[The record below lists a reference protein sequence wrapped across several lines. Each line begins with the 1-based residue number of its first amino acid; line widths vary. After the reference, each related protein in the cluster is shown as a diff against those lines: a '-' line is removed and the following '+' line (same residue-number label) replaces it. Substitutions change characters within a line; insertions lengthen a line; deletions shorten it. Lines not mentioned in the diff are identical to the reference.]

1 MRGPSKSL
9 PKYRK
14 HKRSGQAI
22 VTLSGKDFY
31 LGPHGTN
38 ASKLEYDRLIG
49 EWLANGRQ
57 LPSQNRDEGEYKVAQ
72 LCLAYWQ
79 HTKDY
84 YVKNGRPTDEQAC
97 IKTALRDT
105 RALYGRHTVSEF
117 GPLALEAVRNSMIA
131 RDCSRKYI
139 NSQVNRIRRMFK
151 WGVARE
157 LVPAS
162 VFQALRA
169 VDGLKKGKSKARE
182 TGPVLPVSSEVVD
195 QTLQHLRNPVSADM
209 IRVQRLT
216 GCRPG
221 ELFIMRPVDIDRTGG
236 GHDGVWLYW
245 PESHKMEH
253 KDRHRVIVIG
263 PKAQLVLAKYLLKD
277 EQELCF
283 TRSRNLPYQRW
294 HYAQHINTACDRAF
308 SAPQDLDEAG
318 KKAWRKKH
326 RWAPNR
332 LRHSMATEVRKTF
345 GLEAAQVVA
354 GHANADITQVYAER
368 DLDKAAKA
376 IAAVG

>member
-31 LGPHGTN
+31 LGSHGTN

-72 LCLAYWQ
+72 LCVAYWQ

-182 TGPVLPVSSEVVD
+182 K
-195 QTLQHLRNPVSADM
+195 Q
-209 IRVQRLT
+209 
-216 GCRPG
+216 
-221 ELFIMRPVDIDRTGG
+221 
-236 GHDGVWLYW
+236 
-245 PESHKMEH
+245 
-253 KDRHRVIVIG
+253 
-263 PKAQLVLAKYLLKD
+263 AQFFRFPA
-277 EQELCF
+277 
-283 TRSRNLPYQRW
+283 R
-294 HYAQHINTACDRAF
+294 
-308 SAPQDLDEAG
+308 
-318 KKAWRKKH
+318 
-326 RWAPNR
+326 
-332 LRHSMATEVRKTF
+332 
-345 GLEAAQVVA
+345 
-354 GHANADITQVYAER
+354 
-368 DLDKAAKA
+368 
-376 IAAVG
+376 